1 MPLCS
6 DIDTSSLGK
15 HWSNGAL
22 HSCGIN
28 KKHLWVVFFW
38 GGVVFCFSRSQ
49 VNLKISVLHCF
60 KVSLVQAGL
69 VCVFR
74 KGSTPAGGELGIVAV
89 TFCIRWGAG
98 FLLLVSVHQD
108 TRQESGVLSTWNY
121 NFGCLLL
128 SYFGFVSWFTL
139 KFFVCSKYMLQAYC
153 TKYPCVFV
161 MSILLGGWE
170 ALLDLNNRL
179 LFCLIA

>member
-1 MPLCS
+1 MWRLAQLSLCMPLCS

-28 KKHLWVVFFW
+28 TKNTCGLVFLGW
-38 GGVVFCFSRSQ
+38 GVLVFCFSRSQ

-69 VCVFR
+69 VCVLR

-139 KFFVCSKYMLQAYC
+139 KQIFRLFQIHV
-153 TKYPCVFV
+153 T
-161 MSILLGGWE
+161 SILH
-170 ALLDLNNRL
+170 
-179 LFCLIA
+179 

>member
-1 MPLCS
+1 MWRLAQLSLCMPLCS
-6 DIDTSSLGK
+6 DIDTSSLEK

-28 KKHLWVVFFW
+28 TKNTCGL
-38 GGVVFCFSRSQ
+38 VFCFLGSQ
-49 VNLKISVLHCF
+49 VNLKISALHCF

-69 VCVFR
+69 VCVLR

-89 TFCIRWGAG
+89 TFCIRWGAR

-121 NFGCLLL
+121 NCGCLLL

-139 KFFVCSKYMLQAYC
+139 KQIFRLFQIHV
-153 TKYPCVFV
+153 TG
-161 MSILLGGWE
+161 ILH
-170 ALLDLNNRL
+170 
-179 LFCLIA
+179 

>member
-28 KKHLWVVFFW
+28 TKNTCGLVFF
-38 GGVVFCFSRSQ
+38 GGGFVFQ
-49 VNLKISVLHCF
+49 EVNLKISVLHCF

-69 VCVFR
+69 VCVLR

-139 KFFVCSKYMLQAYC
+139 KQIFCLFQIHV
-153 TKYPCVFV
+153 T
-161 MSILLGGWE
+161 SILH
-170 ALLDLNNRL
+170 
-179 LFCLIA
+179 